1 MSFLDFCFVLFLLWI
16 VIFVILLFYL
26 DGDLS
31 LMWHAKFGRKIYEL
45 KGQVV
50 WITGASTGIGASCAI
65 EAAKLGAKLVLSARN
80 EVLLQEVKEKCLD
93 AGRHQG
99 LEEKDV
105 LILPLDLT
113 QFDTHQK
120 SVKKVLDHFGK
131 INIMLHNAGRSQRA
145 RWEHTDIEVD
155 LDLFN
160 LNVFSI
166 VNLSRCIMPHF
177 LERNSG
183 TFALM
188 SSAAGKAGVPF
199 SGSYTGSKHALHG
212 YFESL
217 RTEKMATGISVTML
231 CPGPTFSNLLA
242 VAATENRGEAFNENM
257 KAGDKRMTAERCGYL
272 SLVAIAHK
280 LEEAWICFFPVL
292 PLMYI
297 SQYLPTIGKRIMS
310 VLGPKFLTKVR
321 DSRDTIK
328 ND

>member
-1 MSFLDFCFVLFLLWI
+1 M
-16 VIFVILLFYL
+16 
-26 DGDLS
+26 
-31 LMWHAKFGRKIYEL
+31 
-45 KGQVV
+45 
-50 WITGASTGIGASCAI
+50 GASTGIGAALAI
-65 EAAKLGAKLVLSARN
+65 EAAKHGAKLVISARS
-80 EVLLQEVKEKCLD
+80 EDKLRAVKQRCLD
-93 AGRHQG
+93 VGRYHG
-99 LEEKDV
+99 LVDKDV
-105 LILPLDLT
+105 LVLPLDMT
-113 QFDTHQK
+113 KFDSHQK
-120 SVKKVLDHFGK
+120 CVDKVLHHFEK
-131 INIMLHNAGRSQRA
+131 ISIVIHNAGRSQRA

-212 YFESL
+212 YLESL

-242 VAATENRGEAFNENM
+242 GAATEKAGEAFNESM
-257 KAGDKRMTAERCGYL
+257 QSTDKRMTSERCAFL
-272 SLVAIAHK
+272 SLVAIAHQ

-297 SQYLPTIGKRIMS
+297 SQYLPTIGKRIMG
-310 VLGPKFLTKVR
+310 LIGPKFLAKVR
-321 DSRDTIK
+321 DSRDDTI
-328 ND
+328 